1 MKARARLAL
10 MASLGL
16 LTVAQLSRPGPAIRS
31 QIPQRP
37 YESLTCGGEA
47 LLADY
52 YWFDLLQYY
61 GGFRLGQNDLSEFI
75 IRAERL
81 MRLDPSFHRANIFAS
96 VIRAQTLEDPRGAI
110 RWLRHNERAN
120 LRTWEYPYEQGF
132 LHYLYLEEY
141 ESAVADFRRAG
152 KIAGAPASWRHFVA
166 RITELGGDP
175 RISRAMWLQISETAE
190 HPAIR
195 ERALKN
201 VQRLEAILLRQSQ
214 DLLTDS

>member
-1 MKARARLAL
+1 VRVRARLAL
-10 MASLGL
+10 IASLGL
-16 LTVAQLSRPGPAIRS
+16 LVVAQLSRPGPGIRS
-31 QIPQRP
+31 QIPLRP

-61 GGFRLGQNDLSEFI
+61 GGYRLGQNDLSEFI
-75 IRAERL
+75 ARAERL
-81 MRLDPSFHRANIFAS
+81 MRLDPGFHRANIFAS
-96 VIRAQTLEDPRGAI
+96 VIRAQTLEDPEGAI
-110 RWLRHNERAN
+110 QWLRHNERAN
-120 LRTWEYPYEQGF
+120 PRTWEYPYEQGF
-132 LHYLYLEEY
+132 LHYLYLGKY

-152 KIAGAPASWRHFVA
+152 KIAGAPPAWRHFVA

-175 RISRAMWLQISETAE
+175 RISRVMWLQISETAE

-201 VQRLEAILLRQSQ
+201 VRRLEAILLRQSQ
-214 DLLTDS
+214 DSMTES